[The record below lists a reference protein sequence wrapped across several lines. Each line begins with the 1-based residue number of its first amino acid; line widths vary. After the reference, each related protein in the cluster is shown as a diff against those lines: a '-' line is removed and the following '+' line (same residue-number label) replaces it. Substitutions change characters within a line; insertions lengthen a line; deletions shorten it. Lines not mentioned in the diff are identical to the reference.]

1 MRSWLQAQVDDRR
14 NPRSLATL
22 DQLLD
27 RRLDVVELETM
38 ARVDYMSTL
47 DRHVRRVLG
56 WLPLAKVD
64 AKTLESIYANLR
76 KCCERC
82 GGRK

>member
-1 MRSWLQAQVDDRR
+1 M
-14 NPRSLATL
+14 
-22 DQLLD
+22 LD
-27 RRLDVVELETM
+27 RP
-38 ARVDYMSTL
+38 
-47 DRHVRRVLG
+47 VRRVLG